1 MAESAPV
8 AGAAVVADSLATGSA
23 AAPGEATEEQR
34 EARDDLLDERDDERD
49 DLAQM
54 RPRIVREKGLLAR
67 MDVFPRT
74 ELGGRARAHA
84 GRCPLTL
91 PGVLDRR
98 TVQPAFP
105 RVKDR

>member
-54 RPRIVREKGLLAR
+54 RPRIVREKVFLLGW
-67 MDVFPRT
+67 MYFLV
-74 ELGGRARAHA
+74 LSS
-84 GRCPLTL
+84 
-91 PGVLDRR
+91 GVVL
-98 TVQPAFP
+98 ALMLAAAL
-105 RVKDR
+105 

>member
-34 EARDDLLDERDDERD
+34 KARDDLLDERDDERD

-54 RPRIVREKGLLAR
+54 RPRIVREKVFLLGW
-67 MDVFPRT
+67 MYYLV
-74 ELGGRARAHA
+74 LSS
-84 GRCPLTL
+84 
-91 PGVLDRR
+91 GVVL
-98 TVQPAFP
+98 ALMLAAAL
-105 RVKDR
+105 